1 MKSKEQILKIRA
13 TVLYILNAFPM
24 GIDYIKLFKILY
36 YAQQQHLVRYG
47 RTIINDTFQ
56 ARQRGPVCG
65 FVRKGLK
72 LVEHSK
78 VLEED
83 FLLFGKNIQVTRGK
97 DCQIIKSDERP
108 DLDELSVS
116 EIKCLDTYIEKFRNM
131 DSEAVS
137 AYSHKDKAWETAY
150 NRAQT
155 DPQLRVMTIL
165 EIAESGGANPNTLA
179 YIKENLELDQ
189 ALN

>member
-13 TVLYILNAFPM
+13 TVLYILNAFPL

-36 YAQQQHLVRYG
+36 YAQQQHLVCYG
-47 RTIINDTFQ
+47 RTIISDTFQ
-56 ARQRGPVCG
+56 ARQKGPVCG

-72 LVEHSK
+72 LIENSRE
-78 VLEED
+78 LEGD
-83 FLLFGKNIQVTRGK
+83 FQLFGENIQISWGK
-97 DCQIIKSDERP
+97 DCQIINSAEKP
-108 DLDELSVS
+108 DLDELSMS
-116 EIKCLDTYIEKFRNM
+116 EIKCLDTYIDKFRNM
-131 DSEAVS
+131 DSKAVS
-137 AYSHKDKAWETAY
+137 DYSHKDTAWKTAF

-165 EIAESGGANPNTLA
+165 EIAESGGANPNTLS

>member
-1 MKSKEQILKIRA
+1 MKLQDQILKIRA

-36 YAQQQHLVRYG
+36 YAQQQHLVCYG
-47 RTIINDTFQ
+47 RTIIHDTFQ
-56 ARQRGPVCG
+56 ARQKGPVCG

-72 LVEHSK
+72 LIELSK
-78 VLEED
+78 ELDND
-83 FLLFGKNIQVTRGK
+83 FQLFGENIHVTKGK
-97 DCQIIKSDERP
+97 DCQVITSAEKP
-108 DLDELSVS
+108 DMDELSVS
-116 EIKCLDTYIEKFRNM
+116 EIKCLDKYIEKFKDM
-131 DSEAVS
+131 DSKAVS
-137 AYSHKDKAWETAY
+137 EYSHKDKAWERAF

-189 ALN
+189 TLN

>member
-1 MKSKEQILKIRA
+1 MKPKEQILKIRA
-13 TVLYILNAFPM
+13 TVLYVLNAFPM

-36 YAQQQHLVRYG
+36 YAQQQHLVCYG
-47 RTIINDTFQ
+47 RTIINDTFE
-56 ARQRGPVCG
+56 ARQKGPVCG

-72 LVEHSK
+72 LIELSRE
-78 VLEED
+78 LEND
-83 FLLFGKNIQVTRGK
+83 FQLFGENILVAWRK
-97 DCQIIKSDERP
+97 DCQIINSAEKP
-108 DLDELSVS
+108 DLDELSAS
-116 EIKCLDTYIEKFRNM
+116 EIKCLDKYIEKFRNM
-131 DSEAVS
+131 DSKAVS
-137 AYSHKDKAWETAY
+137 EYSHKDKAWKTAF
-150 NRAQT
+150 NRAQV